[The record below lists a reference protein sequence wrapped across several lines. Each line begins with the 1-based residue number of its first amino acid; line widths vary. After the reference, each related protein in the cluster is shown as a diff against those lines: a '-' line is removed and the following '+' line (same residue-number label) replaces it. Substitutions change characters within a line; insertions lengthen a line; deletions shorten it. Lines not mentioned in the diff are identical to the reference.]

1 MIRPILLA
9 AVALLAACGGAARG
23 GATGAGAAAATHNVL
38 SEAERR
44 AGWRLLFDGRTLDGW
59 RGYNATGP
67 GAGWAVE
74 DGAIALVNPRG
85 ANDLITTERFG
96 DFELVL
102 QWRIRPDGPPANSG
116 IFYRAEEKDGEN
128 IYQSAPEMQVLDDA
142 RHPDGRSRLTSAGSL
157 YGLYAAP
164 AGLVRPAGQWND
176 VRIVVRGTRVEHWLN
191 GTQVVNAEL
200 WSADWN
206 ARHAASKFPQWPR
219 YARATVG
226 HLGLQEHG
234 SWVAFRDI
242 KLRVLR

>member
-1 MIRPILLA
+1 
-9 AVALLAACGGAARG
+9 
-23 GATGAGAAAATHNVL
+23 
-38 SEAERR
+38 
-44 AGWRLLFDGRTLDGW
+44 
-59 RGYNATGP
+59 
-67 GAGWAVE
+67 
-74 DGAIALVNPRG
+74 
-85 ANDLITTERFG
+85 
-96 DFELVL
+96 
-102 QWRIRPDGPPANSG
+102 
-116 IFYRAEEKDGEN
+116 
-128 IYQSAPEMQVLDDA
+128 MQVLDDA

-164 AGLVRPAGQWND
+164 AGVVRPAGQWND
-176 VRIVVRGTRVEHWLN
+176 VRIVVRGNRVEHWLN

-242 KLRVLR
+242 KLRVPR